1 VVASLQTKANAIT
14 VLKSRLDL
22 LSSYLKSLP
31 PSYLTDASISPEQTD
46 PPLKHEILRS
56 ISALAAQLHIL
67 SPADLA
73 GFAKEVKET
82 KTDVELIKLLSTMTR
97 NVSDVKQLG
106 KRWHLIEPRKRG
118 SALAPYQP
126 NTAAD
131 VPPMEWPGNSQDDMM
146 A

>member
-31 PSYLTDASISPEQTD
+31 PSYLTDASVSREQTD
-46 PPLKHEILRS
+46 PPLNHEILRS
-56 ISALAAQLHIL
+56 ISALTAQLHIL
-67 SPADLA
+67 SPADLS
-73 GFAKEVKET
+73 GFAKEVKQT
-82 KTDVELIKLLSTMTR
+82 KTDVELINLLSTLTR

-118 SALAPYQP
+118 YALAQNQP
-126 NTAAD
+126 NIVDGAPAEWAGNNQD
-131 VPPMEWPGNSQDDMM
+131 RMVP
-146 A
+146 